1 MKWVRVTGVIVA
13 VDEYSGRNVYTVD
26 DSSGMCIEC
35 VCVAPVPV
43 LKKEGTVV
51 STHLDQIAKI
61 NQALASTSASTSTT
75 NTRKPDVKG
84 KNKGGDK
91 EKGTEKSG
99 PSVQEPV
106 VPWADMDVGTVV
118 KVKGR
123 VSEYWKQKQIEV
135 VKVEVLRCTD
145 QEVRCWN
152 EVIDFRRDV
161 LSKLWVVGKEEEE
174 KCRRGREREL
184 RRAAKERGK
193 GKDWKGKERM
203 VNKDDSKWTQE
214 REGARK
220 KRKELER
227 KEEEAKRKKEKEEV
241 LKAKNKVNYPSLAVR
256 RAAAGKYD
264 ALGI

>member
-13 VDEYSGRNVYTVD
+13 VDEYAGKNVYTVD

-43 LKKEGTVV
+43 LKKEGTDV

-61 NQALASTSASTSTT
+61 NQALASTSASTSTM
-75 NTRKPDVKG
+75 NTRTTDLKWKG
-84 KNKGGDK
+84 KALEK
-91 EKGTEKSG
+91 EYGMEKSG

-135 VKVEVLRCTD
+135 VKVEVMRCTD
-145 QEVRCWN
+145 QEVRCWD
-152 EVIDFRRDV
+152 EVMNFRRDV

-193 GKDWKGKERM
+193 GKDWKGKNRM
-203 VNKDDSKWTQE
+203 VGEDDSKRNRE
-214 REGARK
+214 REDAMK

-227 KEEEAKRKKEKEEV
+227 KEEEAKRRKEKMEV
-241 LKAKNKVNYPSLAVR
+241 LKAKNKVDYPSLAVR